1 MLQALGANR
10 IHSYHPLL
18 EIQTHNLLQGILNSP
33 DQSQSIIRRC
43 AFSSGPPRIACHRG
57 LRTHLRG
64 RYTGGMTLLIVY
76 GYRVLSN
83 TDRFLEMADES
94 LELLSNR
101 IAAAGIVWMVDL
113 FPPRT
118 SLALVCA
125 SHRTDI
131 ACNTLFVAAFTWACV
146 DDYSEA
152 PPLVAPWRAVQAR
165 RSGLEGQDGSVCQRA
180 VRLHQATDG
189 ASSWYTV

>member
-18 EIQTHNLLQGILNSP
+18 EIQTHNLLQGMLESP
-33 DQSQSIIRRC
+33 DQSQSIIRRY
-43 AFSSGPPRIACHRG
+43 AFSSGRTHVKCHRG
-57 LRTHLRG
+57 LRVYFPH
-64 RYTGGMTLLIVY
+64 RYTGGLTLLIVY

-83 TDRFLEMADES
+83 TDRLLEMADHG

-118 SLALVCA
+118 SFAL
-125 SHRTDI
+125 
-131 ACNTLFVAAFTWACV
+131 L
-146 DDYSEA
+146 
-152 PPLVAPWRAVQAR
+152 
-165 RSGLEGQDGSVCQRA
+165 
-180 VRLHQATDG
+180 
-189 ASSWYTV
+189 